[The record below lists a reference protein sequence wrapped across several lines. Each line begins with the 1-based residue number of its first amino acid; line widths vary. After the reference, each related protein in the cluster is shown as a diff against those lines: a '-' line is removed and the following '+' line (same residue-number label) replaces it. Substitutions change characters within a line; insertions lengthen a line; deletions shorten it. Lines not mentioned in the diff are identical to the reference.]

1 MNALRGLICF
11 LPVVPG
17 LLTGCATTASGTQ
30 AVDEYVEVQD
40 ATVRGT
46 AGPARSPRERL
57 ERDPAYRNVGPGLA
71 IALGAPRGE
80 AANASVAV
88 KLWQLIGR

>member
-17 LLTGCATTASGTQ
+17 LLTGCATPPVGVK
-30 AVDEYVEVQD
+30 AVDEFVEVQS
-40 ATVRGT
+40 T
-46 AGPARSPRERL
+46 AAKDTEGPARSPRERL
-57 ERDPAYRNVGPGLA
+57 ERDPAYRNVGP
-71 IALGAPRGE
+71 ALTIGMGAPRGE

-88 KLWQLIGR
+88 KLWQLMGR